1 MSDEKKRHY
10 KFKEVCVRLAEG
22 ATLYSD
28 RSLTDPKSA
37 VDVMR
42 DELAMLDREMLCV
55 INLNS
60 KLNPINFNVVSIGTL
75 NSAPAEVSNVFKSA
89 ILSNSSSIL
98 VMHNHPSGSYTPS
111 EEDIVMTKRLVV
123 AGQLLNI
130 GVLDHIIVGG
140 QNGGLFSMRNNSTV
154 DFETAF
160 DLKKMKKLLFIGTE
174 EKASVVSALKSRP
187 DQSRTEKQT
196 KTSCAER

>member
-1 MSDEKKRHY
+1 MSDAKKRHY

-55 INLNS
+55 INLNA

-111 EEDIVMTKRLVV
+111 EEDIVMTKRLVA

-154 DFETAF
+154 DFETPF
-160 DLKKMKKLLFIGTE
+160 DLKKMKKLLFIGAE

-187 DQSRTEKQT
+187 DQSRAEKQA

>member
-111 EEDIVMTKRLVV
+111 EEDIVMTKRLVA

-154 DFETAF
+154 DFETPF
-160 DLKKMKKLLFIGTE
+160 DLKKMKKILFIGAE

-187 DQSRTEKQT
+187 DQSRTEKQA

>member
-111 EEDIVMTKRLVV
+111 EEDIVMTKRLVA

-154 DFETAF
+154 DFETPF
-160 DLKKMKKLLFIGTE
+160 DLKKMKKLLFIGAE
-174 EKASVVSALKSRP
+174 GKASVVSALKSRP
-187 DQSRTEKQT
+187 DQSRAEKQT